1 MPRHISLI
9 FPGQGS
15 QSLGM
20 LNPFSDELN
29 NILDITSNILDI
41 NIVDCITNGPEEVLN
56 KTSITQPAILITSY
70 LYYQKFITDTGLV
83 PNLFAGHSLGEYSA
97 LLASNSIDLSTAV
110 SLVHKRGVFMERA
123 KPGSMF
129 AILNLDLISIQNI
142 CKEVQEATGKIVS
155 AANINSQN
163 QIVVAGD
170 NDSTILVAEKCKEVG
185 AKRCI
190 QLKVSV
196 ASHCALMKDAAD
208 QLEVELNNISIT
220 KPDIPILH
228 NFDASPSIDSLEI
241 KSKLKNQLF
250 KPVQWVDTMN
260 HIKNYDGI
268 VIECGPGRVLTGLAK
283 TNGFRTRAI
292 RRCQRKNI
300 RQRDW
305 QSLY

>member
-20 LNPFSDELN
+20 LNPFKDELN
-29 NILDITSNILDI
+29 NISDITSNILDI
-41 NIVDCITNGPEEVLN
+41 NIVDCITNGPEEVLD

-97 LLASNSIDLSTAV
+97 LLAANSIDLSTAI
-110 SLVHKRGVFMERA
+110 SLVHKRGVFMENA
-123 KPGSMF
+123 KAGLMF

-142 CKEVQEATGKIVS
+142 CKEVEEATGKIVS

-163 QIVVAGD
+163 QVVVAGD
-170 NDSTILVAEKCKEVG
+170 KDSTILVAEKCKEAG

-208 QLEVELNNISIT
+208 QLEGELNNISIT
-220 KPDIPILH
+220 EPDIPILH
-228 NFDASPSIDSLEI
+228 NFDALPAIDLLEI
-241 KSKLKNQLF
+241 KLKLKNQLF
-250 KPVQWVDTMN
+250 KPVQWADTMK

-268 VIECGPGRVLTGLAK
+268 VIECGPGKVLTGLAK
-283 TNGFRTRAI
+283 TNGLNNILSMVSPTF
-292 RRCQRKNI
+292 KNDLQELI
-300 RQRDW
+300 
-305 QSLY
+305 

>member
-20 LNPFSDELN
+20 LNPFKDELN
-29 NILDITSNILDI
+29 NISDITSNILDI
-41 NIVDCITNGPEEVLN
+41 NIVDCITNGPEEVLD

-97 LLASNSIDLSTAV
+97 LLAANSIDLSTAI
-110 SLVHKRGVFMERA
+110 SLVHKRGVFMENA
-123 KPGSMF
+123 KAGLMF

-142 CKEVQEATGKIVS
+142 CKEVEEATGKIVS

-163 QIVVAGD
+163 QVVVAGD
-170 NDSTILVAEKCKEVG
+170 KDSTILVAEKCKEAG

-208 QLEVELNNISIT
+208 QLEVELNNISINE
-220 KPDIPILH
+220 PDIPILH

-241 KSKLKNQLF
+241 KSKLKKQLF
-250 KPVQWVDTMN
+250 KPVQWVDTMK

-268 VIECGPGRVLTGLAK
+268 VIECGPGKVLTGLAK
-283 TNGFRTRAI
+283 TNGLN
-292 RRCQRKNI
+292 NI
-300 RQRDW
+300 LSMVSATFKHDLQ
-305 QSLY
+305 QLL